1 MELVVLLPAVFVFLY
16 SLYRLV
22 KDDYV
27 FIRKGISLEQSFDIA
42 FITLWIS
49 LFFSRIFDMF
59 FNYQLN
65 KNLFLQFFTLR
76 DGGFSIIGAIIGGVI
91 ALFIMGKYKRIP
103 LGRVSDFFTLSFLF
117 ALPVGYLGSA
127 ILAERNQLLY
137 TFLNAILFFLLMIFF
152 VQFLKP
158 KLMSRNLKEGTISI
172 LFLLFFAIIT
182 LLSTL
187 LPSLNNIQS
196 YLLNPSTISTIVL
209 LIFSIFLYL
218 KEERPFSHHRR
229 SAHK

>member
-1 MELVVLLPAVFVFLY
+1 MELVVLIPAVFVFLY

-49 LFFSRIFDMF
+49 LFFSRLLDMF
-59 FNYQLN
+59 FHYQIN
-65 KNLFLQFFTLR
+65 KNIILQFFSIK
-76 DGGFSIIGAIIGGVI
+76 DGGFSLIGAIIGGVI

-117 ALPVGYLGSA
+117 ALPIGFLGSA

-137 TFLNAILFFLLMIFF
+137 TFLNAIFFFLLMIFF

-158 KLMSRNLKEGTISI
+158 KLMSRSLKEGTISI

-187 LPSLNNIQS
+187 IASLNNIQG
-196 YLLNPSTISTIVL
+196 YLLNPNTIATIAL
-209 LIFSIFLYL
+209 LIFSVFLYF
-218 KEERPFSHHRR
+218 KEERPFAHHRR
-229 SAHK
+229 ALHK